1 MKNKRI
7 IIFVTALILLVTS
20 IIVLS
25 EDLMSPYVSFS
36 DAKKKPG
43 SYVQIIGKLDKAHPL
58 EQGEKGFSFSIIDDS
73 DTLLRVSHNETK
85 PLNFEHAEQVVAL
98 GRFNSKKD
106 MFEADK
112 LLVKCPSK
120 YKKEQ

>member
-7 IIFVTALILLVTS
+7 IIFITALVLLITS

-25 EDLMSPYVSFS
+25 DDLMSPYVSFS

-43 SYVQIIGKLDKAHPL
+43 TYVQVIGKLDKTVPL
-58 EQGEKGFSFSIIDDS
+58 EQSEGGFSFSMKDDN
-73 DTLLRVSHNETK
+73 DHQLKVTHNEAK

-98 GRFNSKKD
+98 GRFDGEKNI
-106 MFEADK
+106 FEADK
-112 LLVKCPSK
+112 LLIKCPSK